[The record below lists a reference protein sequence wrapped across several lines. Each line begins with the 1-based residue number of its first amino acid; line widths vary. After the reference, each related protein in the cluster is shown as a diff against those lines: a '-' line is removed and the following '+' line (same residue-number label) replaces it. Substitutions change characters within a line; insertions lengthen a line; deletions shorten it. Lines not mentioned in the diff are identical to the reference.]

1 MLDNKKDQ
9 LEHVVEEKIENTKIQ
24 WSDLASELAN
34 DENNFV
40 LAVDKRIESKINHM
54 SDAIH
59 TTQDLITSTRMQAV
73 EERDRE
79 QRRNNIVIYRV
90 PESTSTLL
98 KDRTANDTWTVLK
111 FFNEGLHVG
120 VDEEEIQKVVR
131 LGKYNYIQ
139 SDTSENPSVRPL
151 LVSFTNYGVKNLIM
165 NSLYKLKSAGQLF
178 KWFIVTHDMT
188 VWERAQCKDKVQE
201 ARTKASADGL
211 GEYRYVVRGQPG
223 RMEVVTFRIRQ

>member
-1 MLDNKKDQ
+1 M
-9 LEHVVEEKIENTKIQ
+9 
-24 WSDLASELAN
+24 
-34 DENNFV
+34 
-40 LAVDKRIESKINHM
+40 
-54 SDAIH
+54 IH
-59 TTQDLITSTRMQAV
+59 
-73 EERDRE
+73 E
-79 QRRNNIVIYRV
+79 Q
-90 PESTSTLL
+90 SLS
-98 KDRTANDTWTVLK
+98 

-131 LGKYNYIQ
+131 LGKYNNIQ

-178 KWFIVTHDMT
+178 KSFIVTHDMT

-201 ARTKASADGL
+201 ARTKASADGS